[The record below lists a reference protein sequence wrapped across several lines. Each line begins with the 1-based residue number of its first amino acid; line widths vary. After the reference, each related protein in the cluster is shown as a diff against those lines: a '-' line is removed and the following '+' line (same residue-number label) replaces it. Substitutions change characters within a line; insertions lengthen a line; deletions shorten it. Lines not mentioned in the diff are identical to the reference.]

1 MENIV
6 TYTKRHVDEI
16 QNALLG
22 VSYKR
27 SDYDE
32 VALIGNF
39 LMREVKSVYLWI
51 SWLCLFAS
59 ITGILRWIHI
69 QPPKHKPHI
78 PSDFAT
84 DDCNTEQEVV
94 RRIQHEWVLRIAI
107 KIFLVLSFAFLFLH
121 MAFGWYYFLTP
132 CVSRSV
138 VKQLSRSDL
147 QHSVQM
153 PSTWATTRIHRHEA
167 IYKQQS
173 TRQITR
179 RWRDQSTLK
188 LEML

>member
-121 MAFGWYYFLTP
+121 MAFGWRMP
-132 CVSRSV
+132 RSKSKWKRSRA
-138 VKQLSRSDL
+138 LNF
-147 QHSVQM
+147 
-153 PSTWATTRIHRHEA
+153 ATTAEKKLHGWKIFSDWQIRKVIVRANLSIA
-167 IYKQQS
+167 IVH
-173 TRQITR
+173 
-179 RWRDQSTLK
+179 
-188 LEML
+188 

>member
-1 MENIV
+1 
-6 TYTKRHVDEI
+6 
-16 QNALLG
+16 
-22 VSYKR
+22 
-27 SDYDE
+27 
-32 VALIGNF
+32 
-39 LMREVKSVYLWI
+39 MREVKSVYLWI

-138 VKQLSRSDL
+138 VKQLSRSYL

-153 PSTWATTRIHRHEA
+153 PSTWATTGVCVCVCMTVPSAGRVWGFICVCIQCYSNTQTTNHTTDYE
-167 IYKQQS
+167 
-173 TRQITR
+173 
-179 RWRDQSTLK
+179 TLK
-188 LEML
+188 GSIDTKIGNVTVKCI